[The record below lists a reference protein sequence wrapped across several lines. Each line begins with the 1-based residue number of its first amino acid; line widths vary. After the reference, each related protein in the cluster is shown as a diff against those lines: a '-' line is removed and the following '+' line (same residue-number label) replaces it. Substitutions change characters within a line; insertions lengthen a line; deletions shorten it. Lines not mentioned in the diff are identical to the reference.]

1 MTAPLRLALLNPNT
15 NAETTRMM
23 LGIARALVPAG
34 VHIEGHTMLLGP
46 KVVTDEVALTKAA
59 AQIVTM
65 GRTLAADGVAGIL
78 IAGFGDPGL
87 TDLRERLGIP
97 VTGIAE
103 AGMAEAAAGGRRFSI
118 ITTTPDLRRSILGMV
133 AGYGHAGHFAS
144 LQITPGPAEQVMA
157 TPEGIQRA
165 LVALAQDCA
174 RDGAQ
179 AVLIGGGPLAV
190 AARAVADAIPLPV
203 IEPVAAGV
211 RRLLAMTARAQGAAP
226 A

>member
-15 NAETTRMM
+15 NADTTRMM
-23 LGIARALVPAG
+23 LGIARALAPPD

-46 KVVTDEVALTKAA
+46 KVVTDEAALARAA

-87 TDLRERLGIP
+87 LALRERLAVP

-118 ITTTPDLRRSILGMV
+118 ITTTPDLRQSILGMV
-133 AGYGHAGHFAS
+133 AAYGHAGHFAS

-174 RDGAQ
+174 HDGAQ

-203 IEPVAAGV
+203 VEPVAAGV
-211 RRLLAMTARAQGAAP
+211 RRLLALAKPPDGTTPG
-226 A
+226 